1 MAGKKTKKRLSADEL
16 GEKFNRGE
24 DISEFVDFEKAIQR
38 VNVDF
43 PTWIVKELDNFS
55 TRVGI
60 TRTALIKTWIH
71 DRLTEEKAQKQV
83 VVDQ

>member
-16 GEKFNRGE
+16 AEKFDRGE
-24 DISEFVDFEKAIQR
+24 DISDSVDFEKAVQR

-43 PTWIVKELDNFS
+43 PTWVVKELDSFS
-55 TRVGI
+55 DKVGI

-71 DRLTEEKAQKQV
+71 DRLVDEKSKKIAAS
-83 VVDQ
+83 D

>member
-1 MAGKKTKKRLSADEL
+1 MAGKKAKKWLSTEEL
-16 GEKFNRGE
+16 GEKFDRGE
-24 DISEFVDFEKAIQR
+24 DISEFVDFKRAIQR

-55 TRVGI
+55 SKVGI

-71 DRLTEEKAQKQV
+71 DRLTAEKSQRQA
-83 VVDQ
+83 VVD